1 MNSNKIFS
9 LSSALILE
17 NMKRYWYVPALS
29 FLIYFMS
36 GIFPILISKDN
47 LNYLGSFVDHSL
59 CNWSVPY
66 VFLLISVPLI
76 ASVLMMGFMHKPAHS
91 MAIHS
96 QPFSKSKIFNS
107 QLLSGWIMCLAPIL
121 LMVLFYLVFMKDLY
135 MMERRL
141 YRRRRFQACAIRR
154 S

>member
-59 CNWSVPY
+59 CNWSVPVSY
-66 VFLLISVPLI
+66 THLDVYKRQEQKAAGCSNGACPIGKLMRKIS
-76 ASVLMMGFMHKPAHS
+76 F
-91 MAIHS
+91 
-96 QPFSKSKIFNS
+96 
-107 QLLSGWIMCLAPIL
+107 C
-121 LMVLFYLVFMKDLY
+121 
-135 MMERRL
+135 RRT
-141 YRRRRFQACAIRR
+141 
-154 S
+154 